1 MENTQEL
8 EQWKT
13 IEDYPLYEVSNMGRV
28 RSNNNP
34 KNPKILRF
42 GTNKGGYKQVVLTKE
57 KGSGWSKS
65 VVVHKL
71 VAKAW
76 VDNPEGKPHVDH
88 INTVKTDNRAEN
100 LRWVTPK
107 ENANNELTYQRV
119 AENNRQREKERR
131 KQVLVY
137 DKDLNLLSAFTSTLD
152 AATKLNLSQGNITNC
167 CNRILQSYKGY
178 YFTYTELTEP
188 PTIDEEKRIRFLKV
202 TSKATRKWQKNNYE
216 VNRKKALD
224 GYYKRMYGMTREEY
238 FNEKGISSPIDSVSP
253 SSLDS
258 SPQKQ
263 NKPLKTSG
271 NE

>member
-1 MENTQEL
+1 MENTKEL

-42 GTNKGGYKQVVLTKE
+42 GTTKGGYKQVVLTKE

-65 VVVHKL
+65 FAVHKL

-76 VDNPEGKPHVDH
+76 VENPDGKPHIDH
-88 INTVKTDNRAEN
+88 ISTIKTDNRASN

-107 ENANNELTYQRV
+107 ENAHNEITYQRI
-119 AENNRQREKERR
+119 AEKNRQREEKRR
-131 KQVLVY
+131 KQVYQY
-137 DKDLNLLSAFTSTLD
+137 DKDLNLIAIHESTLQ
-152 AATKLNLSQGNITNC
+152 AAKTLGISQGNIVLN
-167 CNRILQSYKGY
+167 CNRTLLSTNGFIFSY
-178 YFTYTELTEP
+178 EPLTEP
-188 PTIDEEKRIRFLKV
+188 PKLDEEKRKRFMEA
-202 TSKATRKWQKNNYE
+202 TSRASKKWQKNNYE
-216 VNRKKALD
+216 SNRKKALD

-253 SSLDS
+253 SSLDGC
-258 SPQKQ
+258 PQKQ
-263 NKPLKTSG
+263 K
-271 NE
+271 